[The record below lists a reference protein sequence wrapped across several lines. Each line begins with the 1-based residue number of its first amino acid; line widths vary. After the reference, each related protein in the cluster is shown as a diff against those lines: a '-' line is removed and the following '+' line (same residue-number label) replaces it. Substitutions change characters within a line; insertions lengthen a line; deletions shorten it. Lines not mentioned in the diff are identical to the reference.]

1 MTHTSASGAV
11 SRTTRK
17 WYDDLF
23 FNRRRPH
30 LRALPLEWEKPE
42 DDDAYQKIIHE
53 DDFISPKYWTDG
65 DLNDYPIIKHDI
77 EDLAEYLLPTYF
89 EYSQKSKYYQDRF
102 YFYQWVF
109 VFGAFLTTV
118 FGAIATLL
126 YIPPGSTQLTPA
138 QATQVAAQA
147 AQIVVQATQ
156 LAAQPT
162 PIVSPT
168 QIAPLILSSSVDT
181 SVSLQQLMSILTA
194 IIGALTAFFTALS
207 NRGEPQ
213 KRWGKTRRLA
223 EELRMHYF
231 SYLSHLPPYDTPD
244 RLKVMRRN
252 VVDIRVKE
260 QQNV

>member
-1 MTHTSASGAV
+1 MTQKSASGAV

-30 LRALPLEWEKPE
+30 LRALPMEWEKPE
-42 DDDAYQKIIHE
+42 DDDAYQKLIHD
-53 DDFISPKYWTDG
+53 DDFISPKYFEDG
-65 DLNDYPIIKHDI
+65 DLRQHPMIMRDA

-102 YFYQWVF
+102 YFYQWIF

-118 FGAIATLL
+118 AGSIATLL
-126 YIPPGSTQLTPA
+126 YIPPGLSPA
-138 QATQVAAQA
+138 AAQLAERSQDLNNVNWQQVFSIITA
-147 AQIVVQATQ
+147 A
-156 LAAQPT
+156 
-162 PIVSPT
+162 
-168 QIAPLILSSSVDT
+168 
-181 SVSLQQLMSILTA
+181 
-194 IIGALTAFFTALS
+194 IGAVTAFFTAVS

-231 SYLSHLPPYDTPD
+231 TYLSHLPPYDTPE
-244 RLKVMRRN
+244 RLKIMRRN

>member
-1 MTHTSASGAV
+1 MTHSTASGPV
-11 SRTTRK
+11 KRSTRA
-17 WYDDLF
+17 WYADLF

-30 LRALPLEWEKPE
+30 LRALPMEWEKPD
-42 DDDAYQKIIHE
+42 DDDAYQQIIHS
-53 DDFISPKYWTDG
+53 DGFVSPKYFDEG
-65 DLNDYPIIKHDI
+65 DLTQHPVIVRDA

-118 FGAIATLL
+118 AGSIATLL
-126 YIPPGSTQLTPA
+126 YIPPGLSA
-138 QATQVAAQA
+138 S
-147 AQIVVQATQ
+147 ATQ
-156 LAAQPT
+156 LAVQ
-162 PIVSPT
+162 S
-168 QIAPLILSSSVDT
+168 QDLSSVNW
-181 SVSLQQLMSILTA
+181 QQVFSIITA
-194 IIGALTAFFTALS
+194 AIGAITAFFTAVS

-213 KRWGKTRRLA
+213 KRWGKTRRLT

-231 SYLSHLPPYDTPD
+231 TYLSHLPPYDTAD

-260 QQNV
+260 QQNG